1 MFAVQPER
9 HQSSGPSS
17 TKDLVGY
24 VQTGL
29 EEVGWIGTGRLTG
42 HRRARAATRLRPG
55 NSRITTMSWMF
66 RTSP

>member
-9 HQSSGPSS
+9 HQSSGPSL

-42 HRRARAATRLRPG
+42 HHLKYQDLLRIVHSKWP
-55 NSRITTMSWMF
+55 
-66 RTSP
+66 